1 MLDGKTLGFLGGGN
15 MAAAL
20 VKGILHAKLVSPD
33 RVIVSDVKKERLE
46 SLHETH
52 GIQTT
57 LHNDELVAK
66 ADVVVLSVKPQVID
80 KVLTGIAV
88 DPKRR
93 GKGIGAA
100 LLEAGFADLLMSP
113 ARRMFLEVA
122 DDNRPAIALYRRFGF
137 SEIGR
142 RKGYYPRPDG
152 TPATAL
158 VMARNLG

>member
-1 MLDGKTLGFLGGGN
+1 MEKLWMAPAGLHIEPAESRDVDAIARLHAAGFYRGWPREEFSAYLAEPGRTPAYLACDGKRKIFGFMMLRH
-15 MAAAL
+15 AA
-20 VKGILHAKLVSPD
+20 
-33 RVIVSDVKKERLE
+33 
-46 SLHETH
+46 
-52 GIQTT
+52 
-57 LHNDELVAK
+57 DEVELM
-66 ADVVVLSVKPQVID
+66 
-80 KVLTGIAV
+80 TIAV

-100 LLEAGFADLLMSP
+100 LLEAGFADLMMSP
-113 ARRMFLEVA
+113 ARRMFLKVA
-122 DDNRPAIALYRRFGF
+122 EDNGPAITLYRRFGF

>member
-1 MLDGKTLGFLGGGN
+1 MEKFW
-15 MAAAL
+15 MAPAGLHIEPATTRDAEP
-20 VKGILHAKLVSPD
+20 IARLHAAGFYRGWPREEFSAYLADPERTPAYVACDAKR
-33 RVIVSDVKKERLE
+33 RVFGFAMLR
-46 SLHETH
+46 HAA
-52 GIQTT
+52 
-57 LHNDELVAK
+57 DEVEL
-66 ADVVVLSVKPQVID
+66 
-80 KVLTGIAV
+80 LTIAV

>member
-1 MLDGKTLGFLGGGN
+1 MEKFW
-15 MAAAL
+15 MAPAGLHIEPA
-20 VKGILHAKLVSPD
+20 GIRDADPVARLHAAGFYRGWPREEFAAYLADP
-33 RVIVSDVKKERLE
+33 ERTPAYVACDPKRKIFGFAMLR
-46 SLHETH
+46 HA
-52 GIQTT
+52 G
-57 LHNDELVAK
+57 DEVEL
-66 ADVVVLSVKPQVID
+66 
-80 KVLTGIAV
+80 LTIAA

-100 LLEAGFADLLMSP
+100 LLEAGFTDLLMSP

-122 DDNRPAIALYRRFGF
+122 EDNKPAIALYRRFGF